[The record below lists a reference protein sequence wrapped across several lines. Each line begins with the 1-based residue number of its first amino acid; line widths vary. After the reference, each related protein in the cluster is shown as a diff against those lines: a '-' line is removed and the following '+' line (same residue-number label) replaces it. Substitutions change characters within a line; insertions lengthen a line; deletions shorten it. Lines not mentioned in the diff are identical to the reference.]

1 MTPTEKLAAHE
12 RSAGRT
18 IARNTA
24 FGLAAQI
31 ALKIANFAFTIL
43 VIRTLGDEHFGQ
55 YSVILAW
62 AGLFSV
68 LGDLGINQYLG
79 REIARDKQAAQDMFW
94 DTAVLRLFLALFSS
108 IITVGGAMLLTDY
121 SNETI
126 IGIALFTGTY
136 YFSAAIAPLQ
146 SLLTGYERVDIVSVM
161 NVVSQIMFMIMATLF
176 LLLGFDFLW
185 LVIAGVLNMPLIV
198 IMGYVA
204 VKRNDLGPP
213 PIKIHP
219 GTWGGIVKASFP
231 FAVTHLTMMFN
242 SQVDTIF
249 LSIVTTNQVVGW
261 YTAAYRLTLTLL
273 NLSIAFNTA
282 VLPTLARQHVNDPES
297 VKGWYY
303 NSVRFMMMLTLPIAV
318 GGALLNR
325 EIISIF
331 GEEYLPASF
340 AFALLIWD
348 LPFVVFHGF
357 SGFVTASIKRES
369 AAARIHV
376 TIGVGNVI
384 LNALLIPRF
393 GLVGACLATV
403 LTDMAGAFL
412 FFFLFRKELGN
423 GLGKRQVIPIA
434 LSTIVMGMVVSI
446 LRGQSVFLIIPVSA
460 IIYGI
465 MIWATGAVTTAER
478 QQIFSLVNR
487 GRAKLRLS

>member
-1 MTPTEKLAAHE
+1 MTTTEKPAAHE

-55 YSVILAW
+55 YSVVLAW

-68 LGDLGINQYLG
+68 LGDLGINQFLA
-79 REIARDKQAAQDMFW
+79 REIARDKQAAKDMFW
-94 DTAVLRLFLALFSS
+94 DTAALRLILAVFSS
-108 IITVGGAMLLTDY
+108 VMTVGGAVLLTDY
-121 SNETI
+121 SSETVL
-126 IGIALFTGTY
+126 GIAIFTGTY
-136 YFSAAIAPLQ
+136 FFSAAIAPLQ
-146 SLLTGYERVDIVSVM
+146 SLLNGYERVDVVSVM
-161 NVVSQIMFMIMATLF
+161 NVISQIAFMVIATLF

-185 LVIAGVLNMPLIV
+185 LVVAGLLNMPLIAL
-198 IMGYVA
+198 MGYVA
-204 VKRNDLGPP
+204 VKRNGLGPP
-213 PIKIHP
+213 PVKIAPH
-219 GTWGGIVKASFP
+219 TWGSIIKSSFP
-231 FAVTHLTMMFN
+231 FAVTHVTMMFN

-249 LSIVTTNQVVGW
+249 LSVITTNQVVGW

-273 NLSIAFNTA
+273 NLSLAFNTA

-297 VKGWYY
+297 IKAWYY
-303 NSVRFMMMLTLPIAV
+303 NSVRFMLMITLPVAV
-318 GGALLNR
+318 GGALLNQ
-325 EIISIF
+325 EIILIF
-331 GEEYLPASF
+331 GSEYLPASF

-384 LNALLIPRF
+384 LNALLIPQF
-393 GLVGACLATV
+393 GLIGACFATV
-403 LTDMAGAFL
+403 LTDMTGALL
-412 FFFLFRKELGN
+412 FYFLFRQELGN
-423 GLGKRQVIPIA
+423 GLGIRQAGPIL
-434 LSTIVMGMVVSI
+434 LSTAAMGLLVWL
-446 LRGQSVFLIIPVSA
+446 LRGQHVFIIIPISA
-460 IIYGI
+460 LVYGLL
-465 MIWATGAVTTAER
+465 IWLTGAITVAER
-478 QQIFSLVNR
+478 QQIFGLVNR